1 MNNEQNVHDVRNQ
14 PFFIA
19 QQKQDN
25 ACSMQECH
33 YHDVYEIYYLLE
45 CRRNYFIHNRTYPV
59 VKGDIVLINVHD
71 IHKTMNSHH
80 ASYERI
86 LICFQKDFLSCM
98 AQQEEN
104 INLLECFSGDRK
116 VIRLKLTEQAFVQ
129 SILLKMV
136 DEDKMK
142 PHGYLTCQ
150 KILLAELLLFINR
163 NMEQF
168 RQDERHA
175 DFRADRV

>member
-1 MNNEQNVHDVRNQ
+1 
-14 PFFIA
+14 
-19 QQKQDN
+19 
-25 ACSMQECH
+25 
-33 YHDVYEIYYLLE
+33 
-45 CRRNYFIHNRTYPV
+45 
-59 VKGDIVLINVHD
+59 
-71 IHKTMNSHH
+71 MNSHH